1 MPPSARITD
10 FHACPAPSHVGGPV
24 VVGDGTVEVGYV
36 PAARLGDALAC
47 SCGLDL
53 VAQGEATVL
62 FGNMPAARIGDSTS
76 HGGALAQGCP
86 TVLIG
91 STAQTEALKTDK
103 PFCEQCEGKA
113 LEPLAPG
120 YPPVIIDAHMHIQSG
135 NCAPLPPIR
144 ARLAGLPIGRGLG
157 NTLVTLPILGRLAT
171 GDLGDQAPDPTHV
184 IGTRL
189 VSENNGIDFLVGG
202 AGGYFVGISVALTM
216 DMDYLHIDGYDGV
229 HIYQEEGERRYY
241 YSRKDGTTPRE
252 RLKKIYL
259 GEDEDM
265 PLDVEELEGAEGE
278 QAQVDAMRD
287 DNKDLDRYLA
297 DLRSDCYETWRQQRR
312 RTELAAAANPLRLL
326 PLYHYEPRRYIKD
339 EPRDAPFSRLVEGDG
354 IYIGMKMYTSQ
365 GYMPDDSTPQKGE
378 KTREITRWFFN
389 ECQSRDVPIQT
400 HCTPVGWYTHQRKFY
415 IDLAPESVRELY
427 KNPRH
432 GRLDDRGRLQYFQD
446 HFLHPDAWLPV
457 LRQNPRLRLC
467 LAHWASNDKVWR
479 DRVPDFKKPCVTR
492 AQLQEF
498 EKWAY
503 ERSGRNYWKHLHE
516 LWPESSYSAYAM
528 PCVDTD
534 DSIYA
539 RSWIRAIVEHCRDF
553 ENFYTDLSYLPLFKE
568 FESWEGEKV
577 PYWHKLAEILRDY
590 PFMIN
595 KIMFGTDWYMILAD
609 KLGYRAWYE
618 DTITA
623 LGHVQEALG
632 GQYSA
637 HYLFH
642 QFAIINPLRFYRLG
656 KILDRLK
663 GNLTTA
669 IGKLG
674 DEGGVEKARLLGD
687 LERRHLVLAAAVD
700 EARLA
705 RMQEGVKQGPLRFTG
720 PEGWT

>member
-432 GRLDDRGRLQYFQD
+432 GRLDDPRPPAVLPGPLPPPGRVAPGAATEPAPAPVPGPLGVQRQGLAGSRARLQEAVR
-446 HFLHPDAWLPV
+446 HPRAAPRVREVGLRALRSELLEAPARALARVELLRLRDA
-457 LRQNPRLRLC
+457 LRRHGRQHLRPQLDPRDRGALPRLQEL
-467 LAHWASNDKVWR
+467 LHGPL
-479 DRVPDFKKPCVTR
+479 VP
-492 AQLQEF
+492 
-498 EKWAY
+498 
-503 ERSGRNYWKHLHE
+503 
-516 LWPESSYSAYAM
+516 
-528 PCVDTD
+528 
-534 DSIYA
+534 
-539 RSWIRAIVEHCRDF
+539 
-553 ENFYTDLSYLPLFKE
+553 
-568 FESWEGEKV
+568 
-577 PYWHKLAEILRDY
+577 
-590 PFMIN
+590 
-595 KIMFGTDWYMILAD
+595 
-609 KLGYRAWYE
+609 
-618 DTITA
+618 TA
-623 LGHVQEALG
+623 LQRVRELG
-632 GQYSA
+632 GREGALLAQAGPRSCA
-637 HYLFH
+637 
-642 QFAIINPLRFYRLG
+642 
-656 KILDRLK
+656 
-663 GNLTTA
+663 TT
-669 IGKLG
+669 
-674 DEGGVEKARLLGD
+674 
-687 LERRHLVLAAAVD
+687 
-700 EARLA
+700 
-705 RMQEGVKQGPLRFTG
+705 PS
-720 PEGWT
+720 